1 LSKVKVFT
9 LAKKFGFKSAEF
21 VDILK
26 SLGFPVSS
34 YQASL
39 EEWDVPVI
47 EQRLMNSG
55 LVGSNKPTGDGAT
68 ADSPVDANAEAPA
81 PSWADLMRTA
91 RTNED
96 AAPPAAPV
104 APAAAAAPAPAPA
117 KAAPA
122 PATPVIPEPTR
133 AAPTPLPAG
142 GARILRPPMPTGP
155 VPRPMKRT
163 PAPAAPAA
171 APGTGASA
179 APSAP
184 AASGASAPT
193 VGEEKSNGQDSQPLT
208 ATGAA
213 GTAPDAAGITT
224 DPVTGIPTP
233 KPRSATRVG
242 RIDLAALGLIRTQQ
256 ELQRKTSTFTDLREK
271 ESSRHRDLRQKQR
284 EKMRDRR
291 AGRVRPKESSTL
303 ERKHQIVLEPPVTV
317 KSFSGGTGIP
327 VTILLQRLMDLDVMS
342 NINAALDADTIEL
355 LAAEF
360 DVGVRIK
367 EETDLEAELLAEIQ
381 AVRHA
386 VDDSTLTP
394 RPPVIAFLGHVDH
407 GKTTLIDAIRSS
419 RVAAKEAGGITQHIG
434 AYVATLPNGK
444 SVTILDTPG
453 HQAFTGMRQ
462 RGARATDIAVLV
474 VAADDGIMPQTE
486 EAAAHARAAN
496 VPVVV
501 AINKMDAPGANAQQV
516 KSQLSGMGLQP
527 EEWGGSTGVVEVSGL
542 HKKGIDALL
551 ERILLEAELLGLK
564 AHSTGDAMGVV
575 LEATLEKGKGKVA
588 TVLVQD
594 GTLRSKDVVL
604 AGTTYGK
611 IRLMF
616 DHAGKPLKEAGPGTP
631 VQILGL
637 EELPPIGEK
646 FYVVDELQSAK
657 DVAEKRALLKTERD
671 RREKSANVTAANLF
685 DKLDESQVERLR
697 YVLKAD
703 AQGSLEVIKKTL
715 EEFGNEEVMIEV
727 MHAGVGGVTESDV
740 LLASTAKAAILAF
753 NVVPEGKARK
763 EAERV
768 RVAIREYEVIYELF
782 EAVEKE
788 IAGKLEP
795 EAVETVIGSAEVL
808 QIFRSSRWGAVAGCR
823 VTSGV
828 LRRNCVARV
837 IRDGKKVFEAPF
849 DSLRVLK
856 DDVRE
861 VEAPKECGLKVKN
874 FEDIKVGDVIEA
886 VSISGGAD
894 AAGAAEAA
902 S

>member
-21 VDILK
+21 VDVLK
-26 SLGFPVSS
+26 SVGFPVSS

-39 EEWDVPVI
+39 DEWDVPTI
-47 EQRLMNSG
+47 EQRLMSAG
-55 LVGSNKPTGDGAT
+55 LIGSDKQPAAGEGAT
-68 ADSPVDANAEAPA
+68 AAAVDESAEAPA

-91 RTNED
+91 RTSED
-96 AAPPAAPV
+96 ASPPAAPAV
-104 APAAAAAPAPAPA
+104 EQPIRIVRAEPAPQAPAAS
-117 KAAPA
+117 
-122 PATPVIPEPTR
+122 
-133 AAPTPLPAG
+133 AAPTPPPAAPAKPEAQP
-142 GARILRPPMPTGP
+142 GARIVRPPMPPAPT
-155 VPRPMKRT
+155 PRPMVKRAAGL
-163 PAPAAPAA
+163 PAATAAPAA
-171 APGTGASA
+171 GSPATPASEKKGEKQGAEPDAQTGAAAQAAGAASA
-179 APSAP
+179 A
-184 AASGASAPT
+184 GA
-193 VGEEKSNGQDSQPLT
+193 G
-208 ATGAA
+208 A
-213 GTAPDAAGITT
+213 GTTEVTPDA
-224 DPVTGIPTP
+224 TGIPTP
-233 KPRSATRVG
+233 KPRAATRVG

-256 ELQRKTSTFTDLREK
+256 ELQRKTATFTDLREK
-271 ESSRHRDLRQKQR
+271 ESTRHRDLRQKQR

-327 VTILLQRLMDLDVMS
+327 VTVLLQRLMELGVMS

-355 LAAEF
+355 LAEEF

-367 EETDLEAELLAEIQ
+367 AETDLEAELLAEIQ

-386 VDDSTLTP
+386 VDDSTLSP

-407 GKTTLIDAIRSS
+407 GKTSLIDAIRST

-434 AYVATLPNGK
+434 AYVAALPNGK

-486 EAAAHARAAN
+486 EAAAHARAAS

-501 AINKMDAPGANAQQV
+501 AINKIDMPGANAERI

-527 EEWGGSTGVVEVSGL
+527 EEWGGSTGVIEVSAL
-542 HKKGIDALL
+542 RKTGIDALL

-564 AHSTGDAMGVV
+564 AHPSGDALGVV

-594 GTLRSKDVVL
+594 GTLRTKDVVL

-715 EEFGNEEVMIEV
+715 EELGNEDVIIEV
-727 MHAGVGGVTESDV
+727 MHAAVGGVTESDV

-768 RVAIREYEVIYELF
+768 RVAVREYEVIYELF

-795 EAVETVIGSAEVL
+795 EAVESVIGSAEVL

-823 VTSGV
+823 VISGV

-837 IRDGKKVFEAPF
+837 IRDGKKIYEAPF

-886 VSISGGAD
+886 VSVSGGAD
-894 AAGAAEAA
+894 AGAAEAGA
-902 S
+902 